1 MQDFDR
7 SRRRA
12 VITVPASTSN
22 LGPAFDSVG
31 LAVQLYLKL
40 DLRLRVEGTSRLHYS
55 GQDEG
60 LIPCDSSNLI
70 WQVMEL
76 VAGRHGKKLPPFDLQ
91 VKNEI
96 PVTKGLGSSASACL
110 AGAAAAGF
118 LCDINLLPED
128 LLEIGVGLE
137 GHPDNVAPALYGGL
151 VASIGGKPVRC
162 SRCRFPDSW
171 SIVAVTPAFE
181 LETKRA
187 RAVLPPDV
195 SRADAIFNVQRA
207 AFLMAQ
213 IVQGRGEGL
222 REAMADR
229 LHQPY
234 RSGLVPG
241 FCEILEMPDQPG
253 LLGLALSG
261 AGPTVIA
268 FVDADGAQI
277 GDSISAIFQRHG
289 LESQVRLL
297 KADPKGLTI
306 QTMEAE

>member
-1 MQDFDR
+1 M
-7 SRRRA
+7 
-12 VITVPASTSN
+12 
-22 LGPAFDSVG
+22 
-31 LAVQLYLKL
+31 
-40 DLRLRVEGTSRLHYS
+40 DLRFQDEGASRLQYS
-55 GQDEG
+55 GQDKS

-70 WQVMEL
+70 WRVMEL
-76 VAGRHGKKLPPFDLQ
+76 VAGRQGKKLPPFDLRVQ
-91 VKNEI
+91 NDI

-118 LCDINLLPED
+118 LCDFRLSPED
-128 LLEIGVGLE
+128 LLDIAVGLE

-151 VASIGGKPVRC
+151 VASISGKPIQC
-162 SRCRFPDSW
+162 SRCSFPDSW

-181 LETKRA
+181 VETKRA
-187 RAVLPPDV
+187 RSILPPDV

-213 IVQGRGEGL
+213 IVQGRSEGI

-234 RSGLVPG
+234 RSQLVPG

-253 LLGLALSG
+253 LLGVALSG
-261 AGPTVIA
+261 AGPTMVA
-268 FVDADGAQI
+268 FADSNAAQI
-277 GDSISAIFQRHG
+277 GDSIRAIFERHG

-297 KADPKGLTI
+297 KPDHEGLTI
-306 QTMEAE
+306 QTIETE